1 MNAPDCHNSFTGDQQ
16 LVTSLQSTDVLV
28 GRGSGPNDHEGN
40 ILFRSLVRN
49 RKSEYMATNHRQTKT
64 KIAREI
70 IDIVLAQNGRF
81 MKKIDPSEAKELGI
95 PKGVD
100 AYHPVDERTIMEKTK
115 QALRQKLEKEG
126 GDSPD
131 HPSPETSP
139 SRTLSIPPEISS
151 HYAHETSNEAHFNAG
166 YHTQMY
172 APNQRP
178 FLHAPPRGA
187 YLSEDDPPS
196 SQMMAALGMAELD
209 HERVAEMSVHR
220 NSVLHGGDKEPGN
233 VIDDEETR
241 RQSLRVE
248 DLIRSFHRVGTD
260 EFSSSRANS
269 SNSNSNQES
278 NESMGTI
285 EPLPMDAS
293 SFSMMSMSSI
303 LKGALSDTPRSSF
316 TGHDGVARRDS
327 GHFSCGGENSGYGRR
342 SHYERDVSSR
352 SVRPEMSMSLSHL
365 DLSLVPEGKE
375 GEEGAFKASLSFEPR
390 PLELMVEQPDCLDE
404 MGDSSKE
411 FIKSALGKN
420 GESLL
425 FDASMASL
433 SFEPRPV
440 QLMEEHP
447 DSLDEMGDSSKN
459 LIQSALG
466 KSGESSLSLDMHG

>member
-1 MNAPDCHNSFTGDQQ
+1 
-16 LVTSLQSTDVLV
+16 
-28 GRGSGPNDHEGN
+28 
-40 ILFRSLVRN
+40 
-49 RKSEYMATNHRQTKT
+49 
-64 KIAREI
+64 
-70 IDIVLAQNGRF
+70 
-81 MKKIDPSEAKELGI
+81 
-95 PKGVD
+95 
-100 AYHPVDERTIMEKTK
+100 MEKTK
-115 QALRQKLEKEG
+115 QALRQKVEKEG

-151 HYAHETSNEAHFNAG
+151 HYAHETSNEAHFNTG

-187 YLSEDDPPS
+187 YLSEDDPPP
-196 SQMMAALGMAELD
+196 SQMMADLGMAELNN
-209 HERVAEMSVHR
+209 ERVAEMSVHR
-220 NSVLHGGDKEPGN
+220 HSVQHGGDKEPGN
-233 VIDDEETR
+233 VIDDENL

-260 EFSSSRANS
+260 EFGS
-269 SNSNSNQES
+269 SNSNQES

-303 LKGALSDTPRSSF
+303 LKGPLSDTPRSSF
-316 TGHDGVARRDS
+316 TGHDGVVHRDS
-327 GHFSCGGENSGYGRR
+327 GRFSCGGENSGYGRR

-352 SVRPEMSMSLSHL
+352 SVRTEMSMSLSHL
-365 DLSLVPEGKE
+365 DPYGHHVSLAPEGKE
-375 GEEGAFKASLSFEPR
+375 GEEGASKAFLSLEPR

-411 FIKSALGKN
+411 FIKSALDKN
-420 GESLL
+420 GESSL
-425 FDASMASL
+425 FFGASMASL
-433 SFEPRPV
+433 TSEPRPV
-440 QLMEEHP
+440 QLMVEHP

-466 KSGESSLSLDMHG
+466 KSGESSLSLDMHGESSESVH